1 MTTEKNVWKHLLLI
15 VVACA
20 IAGWMLID
28 LRPDGSVGLN
38 LRPGLD
44 IAGGVAMIF
53 EINDEG
59 LRENPNLAED
69 MKALLQK
76 RVDPKGVYNLTW
88 RVHGRNRI
96 EVQMPLPPADA
107 ALRRQAYIDARDKLF
122 STNIS
127 RGQLERL
134 FRAPS
139 DQRAAMIERL
149 AWGEDGKTVLASLGE
164 AAGAAEAKVAER
176 TQLITAA
183 LDKYAA
189 YLAAQTAL
197 DAARTAASA
206 ATQPATGPDAGVEAA
221 QTAFRDASEQF
232 EDAVAAV
239 LATNLDPKQFQD
251 MVELEEKS
259 EVRRTGLKQLRERF
273 PLLAPKMD
281 EVLAKHAQWRRGG
294 RSTLESPADLQRLLR
309 GAGVLEFRILAD
321 ASPDNPTRYDRYREQ
336 LTKEGRK
343 RVQGQ
348 EFGWFRIDNPT
359 QFFDLNS
366 PAQLERLDYRNH
378 PTYVV
383 EKLGSDYYVLGKEDP
398 RDGLLA
404 SSQRRWSL
412 QRAFA
417 NRDENGGLCVNFQL
431 DVVGGQMFGDLTGR
445 NVGNHLCILIDDTAY
460 SAPVIRSRI
469 TSSGQ
474 ISGGTAGFS
483 PEKVSYLVQTMQ
495 AGALPARLKDTPVS
509 ERTIGSSLGAEN
521 LNKALLAG
529 VIGALVVVVLM
540 VGYYMKFGVIA
551 VLAVAMNVLFTL
563 AMLAIVQARITLDA
577 LAGLILSIGM
587 CVDAN
592 ILIHERM
599 REEAERGASLR
610 VAIKNGYD
618 RAISAIVDG
627 NLTTLLTSVII
638 YYVGSQEIRGFGLTL
653 GWGIVLNLFTSVF
666 VTRVLLTLG
675 VRYGLIRE
683 VRMFRA
689 IAVPTIDWYSKRGVF
704 LTTFIIITLVGLG
717 LTFVRSKKDYLDIEF
732 LGGTTATLELKE
744 RGLNDITI
752 ADALHKVSDEL
763 ASAGQSLASA
773 AYEPVAG
780 SPERIIAKVAGMDG
794 GRLAA
799 FLTEPLEDAGLIVR
813 GGVSETP
820 AGDGVEIHLAAGK
833 NIDALR
839 SFVQGYAPEANHAG
853 RNIGEVNVS
862 SVIDTAD
869 PNMKGLLWEITTT
882 ETNKALVQHAITTA
896 LGDKLRV
903 QQRINYE
910 FKGASPTEPFPILDP
925 RTENIFPPGVLPAGA
940 TLDLT
945 DYVGGAAMVFD
956 KIQPPQPLNELRT
969 RLRNIRLQPGYQ
981 DLPWRQFEVFGVTPA
996 GTAGGV
1002 EAYSTVVVAIV
1013 DPARSIRD
1021 DAARWTEDFAKPE
1034 VGVARAAFE
1043 SEQALRKVSQ
1053 FKPQIAAQAQ
1063 AWAVMAVLLSWLM
1076 IIGYMWVRFG
1086 QARYGISGVV
1096 GLINTVLL
1104 AFAFV
1109 GFAGLVVDYARPL
1122 ANLLLIEN
1130 FKFNTIV
1137 LAALLT
1143 LIGYAINDTIVTFDR
1158 IRELRGRLGAV
1169 TPELVNRAIN
1179 ECMSRTILTGTCVL
1193 STLLCMYIWGG
1204 SSIRGF
1210 NYCMFIGVVAGTLSS
1225 IMVASPLLLMSREV
1239 KATA

>member
-1 MTTEKNVWKHLLLI
+1 MTNEKNAWKQLGLI
-15 VVACA
+15 AICCA
-20 IAGWMLID
+20 LAVWMLID

-59 LRENPNLAED
+59 LRDNPNLAED
-69 MKALLQK
+69 MKTLLQK

-107 ALRRQAYIDARDKLF
+107 ALRRQAYIDARDTLF
-122 STNIS
+122 RSNIA

-134 FRAPS
+134 FRAAT

-149 AWGEDGKTVLASLGE
+149 AWGEDGKSVLGSLG
-164 AAGAAEAKVAER
+164 ASAGAAETKANER
-176 TQLITAA
+176 AQLITAA
-183 LDKYAA
+183 VDRYAA
-189 YLAAQTAL
+189 YLATQTAL
-197 DAARTAASA
+197 EAAQTASA
-206 ATQPATGPDAGVEAA
+206 ATQPTTSPDAGLEAA
-221 QTAFRDASEQF
+221 QTAFRDASEQL
-232 EDAVAAV
+232 EDAISAV
-239 LATNLDPKQFQD
+239 LATNIDPHQFQE

-259 EVRRTGLKQLRERF
+259 EVRQNSLKQLRERF
-273 PLLAPKMD
+273 PLLTSKMD
-281 EVLAKHAQWRRGG
+281 DVLAKHAAWRRGG

-321 ASPDNPTRYDRYREQ
+321 VSLDNPTRYDRYREQ

-343 RVQGQ
+343 RSPGQ
-348 EFGWFRIDNPT
+348 EFGWFRIDNPM

-366 PAQLERLDYRNH
+366 PAELARFDYRNNQS
-378 PTYVV
+378 YVI
-383 EKLGSDYYVLGKEDP
+383 EKVGNDFYVLGKEAEQ
-398 RDGLLA
+398 DGLLA

-417 NRDENGGLCVNFQL
+417 NRDENGGLCVNFML
-431 DVVGGQMFGDLTGR
+431 DVVGGQIFGELTGR
-445 NVGNHLCILIDDTAY
+445 NVRNHLCILIDDVAY
-460 SAPVIRSRI
+460 SAPVINSRI
-469 TSSGQ
+469 TTNGQ
-474 ISGGTAGFS
+474 ITGGRGGFT
-483 PEKVSYLVQTMQ
+483 PEKVNYLVQTMQ

-521 LNKALLAG
+521 LNKALFAG
-529 VIGALVVVVLM
+529 VIGSLVVVFLM
-540 VGYYMKFGVIA
+540 TGYYMKFGVIA
-551 VLAVAMNVLFTL
+551 VVAVAMNVLFTL
-563 AMLAIVQARITLDA
+563 AMLAIIQARITLDA
-577 LAGLILSIGM
+577 LAGLILSLGM

-599 REEAERGASLR
+599 REETERGASLR

-638 YYVGSQEIRGFGLTL
+638 YYVGSQEVRGFGLTL

-666 VTRVLLTLG
+666 VTRVLLTLAL
-675 VRYGLIRE
+675 RYNIIRE
-683 VRMFRA
+683 VKMFRA
-689 IAVPTIDWYSKRGVF
+689 IGVPTVDWYSKRNVF
-704 LTTFIIITLVGLG
+704 LGTFIIITVVGLG
-717 LTFVRSKKDYLDIEF
+717 LTFVRSKKDYLDVEF

-744 RGLNDITI
+744 RGLNDETI
-752 ADALHKVSDEL
+752 NKELHSVSDEL
-763 ASAGQSLASA
+763 DRAGQSLSTATFT
-773 AYEPVAG
+773 PVDG
-780 SPERIIAKVAGMDG
+780 SPEHIVAKVAGMDG

-799 FLTEPLEDAGLIVR
+799 FLTEPLEDGGLIVR

-820 AGDGVEIHLAAGK
+820 AGDGIDIHLAAGK
-833 NIDALR
+833 TIDQLKAY
-839 SFVQGYAPEANHAG
+839 VEGYAPQAAHAG
-853 RNIGEVNVS
+853 KNIGEVNVS

-910 FKGASPTEPFPILDP
+910 FKGVSATEPFPILDP
-925 RTENIFPPGVLPAGA
+925 RTENVFPAGVLPAGA

-945 DYVGGAAMVFD
+945 DYVGGAALVFD
-956 KIQPPQPLNELRT
+956 HIQPPEPLAELRT

-981 DLPWRQFEVFGVTPA
+981 DLPWRQFDVFGTQPA
-996 GTAGGV
+996 GAANGV
-1002 EAYSTVVVAIV
+1002 EVYSAVVVAVV
-1013 DPARSIRD
+1013 DPARNIRE
-1021 DAARWTEDFAKPE
+1021 DAGRWTDDFAKPE
-1034 VGVARAAFE
+1034 VAVARAAFE

-1086 QARYGISGVV
+1086 QARYGVSGVV
-1096 GLINTVLL
+1096 GLVNTVLI

-1109 GFAGLVVDYARPL
+1109 GFAGLIVDYAKPL
-1122 ANLLLIEN
+1122 ANALLIEN

-1143 LIGYAINDTIVTFDR
+1143 LIGYAVNDTIVTFDR

-1210 NYCMFIGVVAGTLSS
+1210 NYCMFIGVVAGTFSS
-1225 IMVASPLLLMSREV
+1225 IMVASPLLLLARD
-1239 KATA
+1239 KKTGA